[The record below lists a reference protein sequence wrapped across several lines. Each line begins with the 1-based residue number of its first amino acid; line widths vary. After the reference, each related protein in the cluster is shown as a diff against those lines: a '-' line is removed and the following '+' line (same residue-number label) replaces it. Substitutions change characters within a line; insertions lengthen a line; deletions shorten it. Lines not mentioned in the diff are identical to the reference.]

1 MLKRFSAFN
10 RQAAE
15 TASGSAIPKAGTYSS
30 RPAQHPHTSCEHGMP
45 KNSLDDGSSKQIQ
58 PTLPVSGRPV
68 AAQAAVP
75 SIPTG
80 NPSMGEVAARQ
91 AKMLP
96 RRRVTH
102 ERVEPHP
109 LLISTA
115 TTGVRPRSCSHPVCA
130 PNGIRTRA
138 TAVKGRGPRPLDDGD
153 PSGTAPRAPSAARI
167 RRGQCESI
175 REGVTKLQ
183 SELTV
188 PGWPRSGASPG
199 ARC

>member
-80 NPSMGEVAARQ
+80 SPSMGEVVARQ

-138 TAVKGRGPRPLDDGD
+138 TAVKGRGPRPLDDGGGEPLQTSEASQD
-153 PSGTAPRAPSAARI
+153 PG
-167 RRGQCESI
+167 
-175 REGVTKLQ
+175 
-183 SELTV
+183 
-188 PGWPRSGASPG
+188 
-199 ARC
+199 